1 MFFSVTSRSMFSGD
15 PSFVIAANRTAS
27 LAVVEEE
34 EAEAEAD
41 AGLLLADAAGTTP
54 PRAASDDKEEAV
66 APSVEGFDD
75 PCGSALGA
83 KRASMNASLEDVS
96 AEEKVEE
103 VEAESEDDDDDD
115 EEEEED
121 DAPPS
126 GAPPLSFWRFAGTE
140 GSASI
145 ALRARVESAQTEKRI
160 IMARIF
166 EEYLEILGGFERAA
180 LFFLESSLSLLTASA
195 TKRSITKN
203 YSFEAAV
210 IRGKAPSK
218 A

>member
-1 MFFSVTSRSMFSGD
+1 MYSFGIFGSCFAKMFFSVTSRSMFSGD

-126 GAPPLSFWRFAGTE
+126 GAPPLSFWRFAGAE

-166 EEYLEILGGFERAA
+166 EESSRIRASFEAA
-180 LFFLESSLSLLTASA
+180 LFFLLSLPPDSVGDETL
-195 TKRSITKN
+195 N
-203 YSFEAAV
+203 YEELQLL
-210 IRGKAPSK
+210 
-218 A
+218 